1 LKITSGTVTVE
12 WGDGSIQEVTA
23 TSKITH
29 TYSETGKYIIL
40 ISGTGNWTLNENA
53 FAMDGAA
60 ATGCNDTYITE
71 GRLTGIPNALSG
83 NVFKMAYALHTLSF
97 SYDIKSTI
105 DTFKHCRA
113 KHSVSSI
120 STNFL
125 YTNSSVESVVLNS
138 AITNIGM
145 YMFHTSR
152 LSSIVL
158 PPALTYIGTG
168 AFQATR
174 IEEITI
180 PVKVTSIGQE
190 AFWNCQYLS
199 KMIMKPE
206 TPPTLGTRALY
217 NQGYLKEIIV
227 PKGCAEAYKSATNWS
242 EFADIIKEEEE

>member
-1 LKITSGTVTVE
+1 VTVE

-53 FAMDGAA
+53 FAMGGAT

-71 GRLTGIPNALSG
+71 GRLTGIPSALSAY
-83 NVFKMAYALHTLSF
+83 VFKMAYALHTLSL
-97 SYDIKSTI
+97 SSGI
-105 DTFKHCRA
+105 TFTANTFEGCQA
-113 KHSVSSI
+113 KHSVSSR
-120 STNFL
+120 SANFL
-125 YTNSSVESVVLNS
+125 YKDSYVESVVLNS
-138 AITNIGM
+138 AIPNIGIT
-145 YMFHTSR
+145 MFHNSR
-152 LSSIVL
+152 LRSIVL
-158 PPALTYIGTG
+158 PPALQRIDAN

-180 PVKVTSIGQE
+180 PVKVTSIGQN

-206 TPPTLGTRALY
+206 TPPTLGTKALY
-217 NQGYLKEIIV
+217 NHGYLKEIIV

-242 EFADIIKEEEE
+242 EFADIIKEMEE